1 VGVAELA
8 TGIRAEEP
16 AELSR
21 STPRR
26 VVYRPAS
33 WLLPVGCAALVVS
46 AAVLFWANRHFR
58 IFNGMDALVYRRGT
72 EDLWHGRSL
81 YELKHGFL
89 PFTYP
94 PVAAVF
100 FTPMRLL
107 SPYLAAKALSAA
119 SLCCLFLIVWI
130 GLGMLGVAKGRGRV
144 GLAACVTAAAMWLEP
159 TMNNFQFGQINMV
172 LLLLVIGDT
181 ATSDRRWYKGLGVGL
196 ATGVKL
202 VPGLFIVYFLA
213 TRRWRAAAVATG
225 AFAVSIAVGFVA
237 APHDSIEYWS
247 SIGASADRVGEA
259 TQLWYVANQSVHGL
273 LLRTVGATH
282 GADRL
287 WLVSAVVVAASA
299 VWLAARAH
307 ARTHELLATVLVCLG
322 GALVSP
328 VSWTHHWVFAI
339 LLVLVL
345 ADAVRRWSTALRRPA
360 RAWCACLA
368 VLVPFVFLAW
378 PTPSG
383 RFGGPA
389 PQGLVFLAPNLNS
402 PLPGKAPE
410 LHWTWPQHLIGEAY
424 TIVGLVFLIVC
435 AVVLHRTG
443 GAVAP
448 ADRKARRSQRA
459 PAFRWRWRARRTP

>member
-1 VGVAELA
+1 VGVAEFA
-8 TGIRAEEP
+8 TSVRAEEP
-16 AELSR
+16 TELSG
-21 STPRR
+21 STPRQ

-33 WLLPVGCAALVVS
+33 WLLPVGCAALVGS

-58 IFNGMDALVYRRGT
+58 IFNGMDAYVYRRGT

-107 SPYLAAKALSAA
+107 SPYPAAKALSAA

-144 GLAACVTAAAMWLEP
+144 GLAACITAAAMWLEP

-172 LLLLVIGDT
+172 LLLLVIGDM
-181 ATSDRRWYKGLGVGL
+181 ATSDRRWYKGFGVGL

-225 AFAVSIAVGFVA
+225 AFAASIAVGFVA

-273 LLRTVGATH
+273 LLRTIGATH
-282 GADRL
+282 GADQL
-287 WLVSAVVVAASA
+287 WLVSAVAVAAGA

-307 ARTHELLATVLVCLG
+307 VLGNELLATVLVCLG

-339 LLVLVL
+339 LLVLVV
-345 ADAVRRWSTALRRPA
+345 ADAVWRWSTALHRPA
-360 RAWCACLA
+360 RAWYACPV
-368 VLVPFVFLAW
+368 VLLPFVFLAW
-378 PTPSG
+378 PAPSG
-383 RFGGPA
+383 RFGGLA

-410 LHWTWPQHLIGEAY
+410 LHWTWPQHLIGETY
-424 TIVGLVFLIVC
+424 TIVGLLFLIVC
-435 AVVLHRTG
+435 ALVLHGTRN
-443 GAVAP
+443 AVAL
-448 ADRKARRSQRA
+448 ADRKARGSQKA
-459 PAFRWRWRARRTP
+459 PAFRWRWRAHRTP